1 MWVESQPLEDDLTRD
16 ADLDAN
22 QDPSNSVAVELLA
35 VRCQL
40 GEPDAL
46 RELVERWHMPLWKY
60 VRRLAAD
67 DSAAEEVLQ
76 DVWLRIVRG
85 LPDLRDPARLV
96 AWMFRIARY
105 ASLDRMRG
113 RYAERETLG
122 ADADLDLERLES
134 ETDVHV
140 GLDEL
145 ADEVA
150 ELRRGLLQ
158 LPVVEREVLALFYLR
173 ELDLRQ
179 VAEVLE
185 VPVGTVKS
193 RLHRAR
199 KMLREQLESISKGIM
214 P

>member
-1 MWVESQPLEDDLTRD
+1 MTPTLDP
-16 ADLDAN
+16 DAN
-22 QDPSNSVAVELLA
+22 PSSDAAIELLA

-40 GEPDAL
+40 GEADAL
-46 RELVERWHMPLWKY
+46 DELVRRWHLPLWKY
-60 VRRLAAD
+60 VRRLAD
-67 DSAAEEVLQ
+67 DDGAAEEVLQ

-85 LPDLRDPARLV
+85 LPDLRQPSRLL

-113 RYAERETLG
+113 RYAERDALG
-122 ADADLDLERLES
+122 TDAVLDLDGIEGDGS
-134 ETDVHV
+134 HV

-145 ADEVA
+145 VDEVE
-150 ELRRGLLQ
+150 ELRHGLIA
-158 LPVVEREVLALFYLR
+158 LPLVEREVLTLFYLR

-199 KMLREQLESISKGIM
+199 NLLREQLQSNDGD
-214 P
+214 PTT